1 MTERLLEGYQRFRKG
16 YFREQKSHLG
26 TLTKGQSPKVALV
39 SCCDS
44 RVDPGILF
52 DATPGDIF
60 VVRNVANLVPPWE
73 PDGLHHGT
81 SAALE
86 FAVTKLGVEH
96 LVVLGHANCG
106 GIRALMEH
114 SPDAAQDSF
123 IARWMDI
130 AAAAKKEV
138 LGRKDLQGIEAQCH
152 ACEQAAVRISLRNLM
167 SFPWIRSAVTKGQ
180 LSLHGWYYD
189 LHDGLILQLE
199 DGMELGQSGD

>member
-1 MTERLLEGYQRFRKG
+1 MTARLLEGYQRFRSG
-16 YFREQKSHLG
+16 YFREKQSYLG
-26 TLTKGQSPKVALV
+26 TLAEGQYPKVALI

-60 VVRNVANLVPPWE
+60 VIRNVANLVPPWE

-86 FAVTKLGVEH
+86 FAIADLKVEH

-106 GIRALMEH
+106 GIRTLMEQD
-114 SPDAAQDSF
+114 PDTESDSF

-130 AAAAKKEV
+130 AATAKKEV
-138 LGRKDLQGIEAQCH
+138 LARSDIHGIEEQCH

-167 SFPWIRSAVTKGQ
+167 SFPWIRAAVKAGQ

-189 LHDGLILQLE
+189 LRDGLILQLE
-199 DGMELGQSGD
+199 DGMELGQTND